1 MGKKSQ
7 LREVI
12 TPVIG
17 VQRYGSWA
25 HASGRIWVLERDLF
39 GRSGLDRL
47 YGVTSLDDIR
57 GLLLEHHY
65 PQKDSVVET
74 LQAAHIGLYELL
86 GEVAPED
93 GYRVALLLPA
103 DAHNVR
109 VMLRESLRGE
119 EAGDFES
126 LAKLIRTPSLVEPEL
141 LWRALVARE
150 KDALLPEWVTSIAEK
165 ARLAYA
171 EHYDAVSIDLAVER
185 RLHEILSAIASELD
199 SCWFGKYMTMT
210 RDLTNLETLVRSRLR
225 RVNETLY
232 NASLLPGG
240 LIPEEQWRALYGR
253 SDDEI
258 AEQLEMTPYGSMI
271 PLISS
276 YGEQGGASNFSR
288 ERDILLYGHLSTG
301 KEQLSGPERVLSYIM
316 ARELEIRNVKMVL
329 SALAN
334 ELGEEELIALRRDFS

>member
-1 MGKKSQ
+1 MVDQ
-7 LREVI
+7 
-12 TPVIG
+12 
-17 VQRYGSWA
+17 
-25 HASGRIWVLERDLF
+25 
-39 GRSGLDRL
+39 
-47 YGVTSLDDIR
+47 
-57 GLLLEHHY
+57 
-65 PQKDSVVET
+65 
-74 LQAAHIGLYELL
+74 
-86 GEVAPED
+86 VA
-93 GYRVALLLPA
+93 
-103 DAHNVR
+103 
-109 VMLRESLRGE
+109 
-119 EAGDFES
+119 
-126 LAKLIRTPSLVEPEL
+126 
-141 LWRALVARE
+141 VARLLAE
-150 KDALLPEWVTSIAEK
+150 KMRCSRVGHFDSGK

-171 EHYDAVSIDLAVER
+171 EHYD
-185 RLHEILSAIASELD
+185 
-199 SCWFGKYMTMT
+199 
-210 RDLTNLETLVRSRLR
+210 LVRLIWLLSDDCTKYQRHRVWARQLLVLEVYGNDARSCNLKRSSEGRLR

-334 ELGEEELIALRRDFS
+334 ELVKKN

>member
-126 LAKLIRTPSLVEPEL
+126 LAKLIRTLSLVEPEL

-199 SCWFGKYMTMT
+199 SCWFGKFMTMT
-210 RDLTNLETLVRSRLR
+210 RDLTNL
-225 RVNETLY
+225 
-232 NASLLPGG
+232 
-240 LIPEEQWRALYGR
+240 
-253 SDDEI
+253 
-258 AEQLEMTPYGSMI
+258 
-271 PLISS
+271 
-276 YGEQGGASNFSR
+276 
-288 ERDILLYGHLSTG
+288 
-301 KEQLSGPERVLSYIM
+301 
-316 ARELEIRNVKMVL
+316 
-329 SALAN
+329 
-334 ELGEEELIALRRDFS
+334 

>member
-74 LQAAHIGLYELL
+74 LQATHIGLYELL

-126 LAKLIRTPSLVEPEL
+126 LAKLIRTLSLVEPEL

-199 SCWFGKYMTMT
+199 SCWFGKFMTMT

-288 ERDILLYGHLSTG
+288 ERDILLYGHLSTW
-301 KEQLSGPERVLSYIM
+301 K
-316 ARELEIRNVKMVL
+316 K
-329 SALAN
+329 SAPTISILLTYATR
-334 ELGEEELIALRRDFS
+334 GTP

>member
-12 TPVIG
+12 TPVIE

-25 HASGRIWVLERDLF
+25 HASGRFWVLERDLF